1 VPFAQVAQVAQLDQR
16 RQSLLFDL
24 TTAVTVAL
32 LALVIVGLGP
42 WIVTHGVLMAVAL
55 VWRRSRPVVVFGVI
69 ATLAAI
75 QLPLP
80 GYEYTLIPHD
90 VAVMIAMYSVV
101 KYADRPVHGIMAGAV
116 CLVGTALL
124 PFKLP
129 PGGWYLAVVVMLTVV
144 VVWLLAW
151 SMRTRRL
158 YVDSLEDRAATAE
171 RERDHLAR
179 IAVAEERAR
188 IARELHDMVA
198 HSLSVMIVH
207 ADGATLALDKAP
219 QRAREA
225 LRTVSDTGRGALVEM
240 RHLVTVLRS
249 NDSSNDSSNDE
260 GTKEARTSVTTTL
273 DRARTA
279 GLSVRAD
286 ISGDPAA
293 VPAGVE
299 LAAFRIVQESVTNAL
314 KHAGA
319 GACARLRLTYTPA
332 GVEIDFHDDGT
343 GDNPRGEGHGLIG
356 MRERVALYGGTITAG
371 PDPAGGWRVTATIP
385 VEA

>member
-1 VPFAQVAQVAQLDQR
+1 MPLPELDQR

-24 TTAVTVAL
+24 TTAATVGL
-32 LALVIVGLGP
+32 LAVFIYMLDPRLVVHGIV
-42 WIVTHGVLMAVAL
+42 MATAL
-55 VWRRSRPVVVFGVI
+55 VWRRSRPVLTFCVVTG
-69 ATLAAI
+69 LAAA
-75 QLPLP
+75 QLLVPDDR
-80 GYEYTLIPHD
+80 YSWVPHD
-90 VAVMIAMYSVV
+90 VAVLIAMYSVV
-101 KYADRPVHGIMAGAV
+101 KYSDPPWRGVVAGAV
-116 CLVGTALL
+116 CLVGPVVLAL
-124 PFKLP
+124 KVDQD
-129 PGGWYLAVVVMLTVV
+129 GDWYLSLIMILSVI

-158 YVDSLEDRAATAE
+158 WVDSLEDRAATAE

-207 ADGATLALDKAP
+207 ADGATLAIDKAP
-219 QRAREA
+219 DRAREA

-249 NDSSNDSSNDE
+249 ND
-260 GTKEARTSVTTTL
+260 EAEDVRASVTTTL
-273 DRARTA
+273 DRARAA
-279 GLSVRAD
+279 GLAVRAD

-293 VPAGVE
+293 LPAGVE

-319 GACARLRLTYTPA
+319 GASATLRLAYTPA
-332 GVEIDFHDDGT
+332 GVEIDFSDDGV
-343 GDNPRGEGHGLIG
+343 GGPAQNGPAAHGGHGLIG
-356 MRERVALYGGTITAG
+356 MRERVALYGGSFAAG
-371 PDPAGGWRVTATIP
+371 PDPAGGWRITASIP
-385 VEA
+385 VENR

>member
-1 VPFAQVAQVAQLDQR
+1 VPFAQPDQR

-24 TTAVTVAL
+24 TTAVAIGFAAMSIYT
-32 LALVIVGLGP
+32 LGP
-42 WIVTHGVLMAVAL
+42 GIVVHGWLMAVAL
-55 VWRRSRPVVVFGVI
+55 VWRRRWPVAVFGVV
-69 ATLAAI
+69 AGLAAV
-75 QLPLP
+75 QLVLP
-80 GYEYTLIPHD
+80 GDRYTLVPHD
-90 VAVMIAMYSVV
+90 IAVLVAMYSVV
-101 KYADRPVHGIMAGAV
+101 KYADRPVHAVGAGVV
-116 CLVGTALL
+116 CLVGSGLAPL
-124 PFKLP
+124 KLP
-129 PGGWYLAVVVMLTVV
+129 DGGWYLVLVIALSVI
-144 VVWLLAW
+144 VVWLLGW

-219 QRAREA
+219 DRAREA

-249 NDSSNDSSNDE
+249 NDDAAED
-260 GTKEARTSVTTTL
+260 ARTSVTTTL
-273 DRARTA
+273 DRARAA

-286 ISGDPAA
+286 VSGDPAA
-293 VPAGVE
+293 LPAGVE

-314 KHAGA
+314 KHAGP
-319 GACARLRLTYTPA
+319 GASAALRLAYSPA
-332 GVEIDFHDDGT
+332 GVEIDFRDDGAGSPGGR
-343 GDNPRGEGHGLIG
+343 GDGHGLIG

-371 PDPAGGWRVTATIP
+371 PDPAGGWRVTASIP
-385 VEA
+385 VES

>member
-1 VPFAQVAQVAQLDQR
+1 MPFAEPDQR

-24 TTAVTVAL
+24 TTAATVAL
-32 LALVIVGLGP
+32 LAVFIYMLDTRLVV
-42 WIVTHGVLMAVAL
+42 HGIAMAVAL
-55 VWRRSRPVVVFGVI
+55 VWRRSRPVLTFCVVT
-69 ATLAAI
+69 ALAAA
-75 QLPLP
+75 QLLVPDDR
-80 GYEYTLIPHD
+80 YSFVPHD
-90 VAVMIAMYSVV
+90 VAVLIAMYSVV
-101 KYADRPVHGIMAGAV
+101 KYADPPWRGMVAGLV
-116 CLVGTALL
+116 CLVGPVVLAL
-124 PFKLP
+124 KVDQR
-129 PGGWYLAVVVMLTVV
+129 GDWYLSLIMILSVI

-158 YVDSLEDRAATAE
+158 WVDSLEDRAATAE

-219 QRAREA
+219 ERAREA

-249 NDSSNDSSNDE
+249 NDDAEDV
-260 GTKEARTSVTTTL
+260 RTSVTTTL
-273 DRARTA
+273 DRARAA

-293 VPAGVE
+293 LPAGVE

-314 KHAGA
+314 KHAGPDA
-319 GACARLRLTYTPA
+319 SATLRLAYTPT
-332 GVEIDFHDDGT
+332 GVEIDFRDDGAGGPAT
-343 GDNPRGEGHGLIG
+343 PDGGHGLIG
-356 MRERVALYGGTITAG
+356 MRERVALYGGVLTAG
-371 PDPAGGWRVTATIP
+371 PDPAGGWRITASIP
-385 VEA
+385 VEN

>member
-1 VPFAQVAQVAQLDQR
+1 VPLAQLDQR

-24 TTAVTVAL
+24 TTAAAVAL
-32 LALVIVGLGP
+32 LALVLIQLNP
-42 WIVTHGVLMAVAL
+42 WIVVHGLAMAAAL
-55 VWRRSRPVVVFGVI
+55 VWRRSRPVVVFGVV
-69 ATLAAI
+69 AALAAG
-75 QLPLP
+75 QLLTP
-80 GYEYTLIPHD
+80 GDAYVLVSHD
-90 VAVMIAMYSVV
+90 IAVLIAMYSVV
-101 KYADRPVHGIMAGAV
+101 KYADRPVYGIGAGVV
-116 CLVGTALL
+116 CLGGVALVPL
-124 PFKLP
+124 TLTR
-129 PGGWYLAVVVMLTVV
+129 GNSAYLLAVLTLSVVI
-144 VVWLLAW
+144 VWLLAW

-219 QRAREA
+219 DRAREA

-249 NDSSNDSSNDE
+249 NDD
-260 GTKEARTSVTTTL
+260 GTDDTHTSVTTTL
-273 DRARTA
+273 DRARAA

-293 VPAGVE
+293 LPAGVE

-319 GACARLRLTYTPA
+319 GATATLRLTYTPA
-332 GVEIDFHDDGT
+332 GVEIDFRDDGA
-343 GDNPRGEGHGLIG
+343 GGPVVDGGHGLIG
-356 MRERVALYGGTITAG
+356 MRERVALYGGGITAG
-371 PDPAGGWRVTATIP
+371 PDAGGGWRVTATIP
-385 VEA
+385 VEEN

>member
-1 VPFAQVAQVAQLDQR
+1 VPFAQLAQLDQR

-24 TTAVTVAL
+24 TTAVAVAL
-32 LALVIVGLGP
+32 LALVIRLGP

-55 VWRRSRPVVVFGVI
+55 VWRRSQPVVVFGVV
-69 ATLAAI
+69 ATLAAV
-75 QLPLP
+75 QLLLP
-80 GYEYTLIPHD
+80 GYEYTLVPHD

-101 KYADRPVHGIMAGAV
+101 KYADRPVYGIVAGVV
-116 CLVGTALL
+116 CLVGPALL

-129 PGGWYLAVVVMLTVV
+129 PGGWYPAVVVMLTVV

-158 YVDSLEDRAATAE
+158 YVDSLEGRAATAE

-249 NDSSNDSSNDE
+249 NDE
-260 GTKEARTSVTTTL
+260 GTEDARTSVTTTL
-273 DRARTA
+273 DRARAA

-286 ISGDPAA
+286 ISGEAAA

-299 LAAFRIVQESVTNAL
+299 LAVFRIVQESVTNAL

-319 GACARLRLTYTPA
+319 GASATLRLTYTPA
-332 GVEIDFHDDGT
+332 GVEIDFRDDGK

-356 MRERVALYGGTITAG
+356 MRERVALYGGSITAG

>member
-1 VPFAQVAQVAQLDQR
+1 MPLPEHDQR

-24 TTAVTVAL
+24 TTAVAVLLSALPLVTWHPAVVAH
-32 LALVIVGLGP
+32 AAV
-42 WIVTHGVLMAVAL
+42 MAGAL
-55 VWRRSRPVVVFGVI
+55 VWRRSRPVTVFVVVAALAGAQLLLPAPDF
-69 ATLAAI
+69 TL
-75 QLPLP
+75 L
-80 GYEYTLIPHD
+80 PHD
-90 VAVMIAMYSVV
+90 IAVLVAMYSVV
-101 KYADRPVHGIMAGAV
+101 KYADPPLAGVAAGVV
-116 CLVGTALL
+116 CLVGPLL
-124 PFKLP
+124 VPWKMNER
-129 PGGWYLAVVVMLTVV
+129 WYLALVLMLSVV

-158 YVDSLEDRAATAE
+158 WVDSLEDRAATAE

-219 QRAREA
+219 ERAREA
-225 LRTVSDTGRGALVEM
+225 LRTVADTGRGALVEM

-249 NDSSNDSSNDE
+249 ND
-260 GTKEARTSVTTTL
+260 GTEDARTSVTTTL
-273 DRARTA
+273 DRARAA
-279 GLSVRAD
+279 GLDVRAD

-293 VPAGVE
+293 LPAGVE

-319 GACARLRLTYTPA
+319 GASATLRLAYTPA
-332 GVEIDFHDDGT
+332 GVEVDFLDDGAGSSGSQ
-343 GDNPRGEGHGLIG
+343 GDAGHGLIG
-356 MRERVALYGGTITAG
+356 MRERVALYGGSITAG
-371 PDPAGGWRVTATIP
+371 PDPAGGWRVTASIP
-385 VEA
+385 VES

>member
-1 VPFAQVAQVAQLDQR
+1 MPLAELDQR

-24 TTAVTVAL
+24 ITAVAVAL
-32 LALVIVGLGP
+32 TALSSYLLDP
-42 WIVTHGVLMAVAL
+42 WLVLHGFLMAGAL
-55 VWRRSRPVVVFGVI
+55 VWRRGHPVITFCVVV
-69 ATLAAI
+69 TLAGA
-75 QLPLP
+75 QLLP
-80 GYEYTLIPHD
+80 RSDDYALVLHD
-90 VAVMIAMYSVV
+90 VAVLVAMYSVV
-101 KYADRPVHGIMAGAV
+101 KYADPLSRGVAAGLV
-116 CLVGTALL
+116 CLGGPVVLAL
-124 PFKLP
+124 KLDRK
-129 PGGWYLAVVVMLTVV
+129 GDWYLAFILILTVV

-151 SMRTRRL
+151 SMRTRRFW
-158 YVDSLEDRAATAE
+158 VDSLEDRAATAE

-207 ADGATLALDKAP
+207 ADGATLALDRAP
-219 QRAREA
+219 DRAREA

-249 NDSSNDSSNDE
+249 DDGAEDV
-260 GTKEARTSVTTTL
+260 RTSVTTTL
-273 DRARTA
+273 DRARAA

-293 VPAGVE
+293 LPAGVE

-319 GACARLRLTYTPA
+319 GTSATLRLAYTPA
-332 GVEIDFHDDGT
+332 GVEIDFRDDGA
-343 GDNPRGEGHGLIG
+343 GGAGGSAVSGGHGLIG
-356 MRERVALYGGTITAG
+356 MRERVALYGGSITAG
-371 PDPAGGWRVTATIP
+371 PDPAGGWRVTAAIP
-385 VEA
+385 VEAV

>member
-1 VPFAQVAQVAQLDQR
+1 VPLAQFNQR

-24 TTAVTVAL
+24 TTAVTIGLVATSIVAL
-32 LALVIVGLGP
+32 GAGIV
-42 WIVTHGVLMAVAL
+42 VHGWVMAVAL
-55 VWRRSRPVVVFGVI
+55 VWRRRWPVAVFGVV
-69 ATLAAI
+69 AGLAAV
-75 QLPLP
+75 QLVLP
-80 GYEYTLIPHD
+80 GDRYTLVPHD
-90 VAVMIAMYSVV
+90 IAVLIAMYSVV
-101 KYADRPVHGIMAGAV
+101 KYGERPLHGVAASVICLAGA
-116 CLVGTALL
+116 ALAPLEL
-124 PFKLP
+124 PR
-129 PGGWYLAVVVMLTVV
+129 GGWYLTIVILLSVV

-158 YVDSLEDRAATAE
+158 YVDSLEDRAVTAE

-219 QRAREA
+219 DRAREA

-249 NDSSNDSSNDE
+249 NDD
-260 GTKEARTSVTTTL
+260 GTEDARTSVTTTL
-273 DRARTA
+273 DRARAA
-279 GLSVRAD
+279 GLSVRAE

-314 KHAGA
+314 KHAGP
-319 GACARLRLTYTPA
+319 GASAALRLAYSPA
-332 GVEIDFHDDGT
+332 GVEIDFRDNGT
-343 GDNPRGEGHGLIG
+343 GGVDSGGGHGLIG
-356 MRERVALYGGTITAG
+356 MRERVALYGGSITAG
-371 PDPAGGWRVTATIP
+371 TDPAGGWRVTASIP
-385 VEA
+385 VESS

>member
-1 VPFAQVAQVAQLDQR
+1 VPLSQLDQHRQR

-24 TTAVTVAL
+24 TTAVAVAL
-32 LALVIVGLGP
+32 LALVIVQLGP
-42 WIVTHGVLMAVAL
+42 WIVTHGVLMAVVI
-55 VWRRSRPVVVFGVI
+55 VWRRSRPVVVFGVV
-69 ATLAAI
+69 ATLAAV
-75 QLPLP
+75 QLLLP
-80 GYEYTLIPHD
+80 GYVYTLVPHD

-101 KYADRPVHGIMAGAV
+101 KYADRPVPGIVAGVV
-116 CLVGTALL
+116 CLVGAALL

-129 PGGWYLAVVVMLTVV
+129 PRGWYPVVVVLLTVV

-249 NDSSNDSSNDE
+249 NDGSNDG
-260 GTKEARTSVTTTL
+260 GTEDARTSVTTTL
-273 DRARTA
+273 DRARAA

-319 GACARLRLTYTPA
+319 GASATLRLTYTPA
-332 GVEIDFHDDGT
+332 GVEIDFRDDGT

-356 MRERVALYGGTITAG
+356 MRERVALYGGRITAG

-385 VEA
+385 AEA

>member
-1 VPFAQVAQVAQLDQR
+1 VPFAELDQR

-24 TTAVTVAL
+24 TTAAAVAL
-32 LALVIVGLGP
+32 TALPLIQLHFGVV
-42 WIVTHGVLMAVAL
+42 VHGVLMAGAL
-55 VWRRSRPVVVFGVI
+55 VFRRSRSVIVFVVVT
-69 ATLAAI
+69 ALAAG
-75 QLPLP
+75 QLLLP
-80 GYEYTLIPHD
+80 GTQFTLMPHD
-90 VAVMIAMYSVV
+90 IAVLVAMYSVV
-101 KYADRPVHGIMAGAV
+101 KYADRPVDGVGAGIV
-116 CLVGTALL
+116 CLLGPMLV
-124 PFKLP
+124 PWKLND
-129 PGGWYLAVVVMLTVV
+129 GWYLTLVLILSVI

-151 SMRTRRL
+151 SSRTRRL
-158 YVDSLEDRAATAE
+158 WVDSLEDRAATAE

-219 QRAREA
+219 ERAREA

-249 NDSSNDSSNDE
+249 NDGAED
-260 GTKEARTSVTTTL
+260 ARTSVTTTL

-293 VPAGVE
+293 LPAGVE

-319 GACARLRLTYTPA
+319 GASATLRLAYTPA
-332 GVEIDFHDDGT
+332 GVKIDFRDDGAGARLPN
-343 GDNPRGEGHGLIG
+343 GDGHGLIG
-356 MRERVALYGGTITAG
+356 MRERVALYGGSITAG
-371 PDPAGGWRVTATIP
+371 PDPTGGWRVTASIP
-385 VEA
+385 VES